1 MLGLAMDMGS
11 MLSPEA
17 YEKTIVD
24 RFSDTKLGEQA
35 DGAGWRHGEGN
46 EEYSTHLDP
55 VVPEAPG
62 QDFSF
67 FKKGASGLK
76 SRNTDAV

>member
-11 MLSPEA
+11 MLSPET

-24 RFSDTKLGEQA
+24 RLSDTKLGEQA
-35 DGAGWRHGEGN
+35 DGTGRRNGEGN

-55 VVPEAPG
+55 VVPEAPV
-62 QDFSF
+62 QDSSF
-67 FKKGASGLK
+67 FKKGATGLK
-76 SRNTDAV
+76 SRNADAV